1 MPVKK
6 PQISVIKQNIGVDI
20 SKDDFKACFYHLE
33 ASGRKVIKGT
43 RTFKNTLARFKAFL
57 KWIEKKRIKN
67 LEVHITLEATGV
79 YYENLTHFL
88 HSNDYFV
95 SVVLPN
101 QSKAYA
107 QSLNLKTKTDK
118 VDAKMLGQLG
128 IERNLFRWKPTSNQ
142 IRKLKQL
149 TRDRANLL
157 EEKTALSNKLHALA
171 HSFEAD
177 KGVIKRAK
185 QRLNLLKKQIK
196 QVEKDILTT
205 VQADDVLQKKID
217 NICKIKGLGMVT
229 VATIIAETNGFE
241 LFTSRSQLISYAG
254 YDVVQKQSGT
264 SINGKTRISKKG
276 NSHIRRAM
284 YFPAI
289 CMVKH
294 EPAFKQLFERV
305 LERSGIK
312 MKGYVAVQRKALI
325 LIYALFKN
333 DEVYNPNYQQ
343 NKQKENVKESSKKV
357 DRIQILPTLDA
368 RSKAT
373 SFVA

>member
-1 MPVKK
+1 MPVKRT
-6 PQISVIKQNIGVDI
+6 QIPVVKQNVGVDI
-20 SKDDFKACFYHLE
+20 SKDDFKVCFYHLE
-33 ASGRKVIKGT
+33 ANGRKVIKGT
-43 RTFKNTLARFKAFL
+43 RTFPNTTAGFKAFL
-57 KWIEKKRIKN
+57 KWVEKKRIKD
-67 LEVHITLEATGV
+67 LEVHITIEATGV

-88 HSNDYFV
+88 YSNGYVV

-107 QSLNLKTKTDK
+107 ESLNLKTRTDK
-118 VDAKMLGQLG
+118 VDARMLGQLG
-128 IERNLFRWKPTSNQ
+128 IERDLFRWKPISTQ

-149 TRDRANLL
+149 CRDRTNLL
-157 EEKTALSNKLHALA
+157 EEKTALSNKLHALE

-185 QRLNLLKKQIK
+185 QRLNLIKKQIK
-196 QVEKDILTT
+196 QVEKDISMTI
-205 VQADDVLQKKID
+205 QADEVLQKKID
-217 NICKIKGLGMVT
+217 NICKIKGLGQTT
-229 VATIIAETNGFE
+229 VATIITETNGFE

-264 SINGKTRISKKG
+264 SVQSKTRISKKG
-276 NSHIRRAM
+276 NSHIRRAL

-294 EPAFKQLFERV
+294 EPAFTQLYERV
-305 LERSGIK
+305 LESSGIK
-312 MKGYVAVQRKALI
+312 MKGYVAVQRKALV
-325 LIYALFKN
+325 LIYTLFKN
-333 DEVYNPNYQQ
+333 NEAYDPNYQH
-343 NKQKENVKESSKKV
+343 NKQKENIEESSKKV
-357 DRIQILPTLDA
+357 DSIQMLPTLDA